1 MIKKILLITYLLLL
15 GVLQSHGQNA
25 NTVTYNFTDG
35 TIITNKQSA
44 DGKLTLGDAYIY
56 HGTSYGLDLKEGN
69 EINITVDGSCTIRFL
84 GSKYSGLNMVGT
96 FSTPGDLGEHIT
108 KVVNDKVD
116 VYDFVY
122 SGSATTLNFKTV
134 AGTGGDTY
142 LPTIEVIPAQLGK
155 DFTSPEKNIAYAF
168 DLRDESIVPTSPSN
182 NIEVGLF
189 KIDAGCCNGLGLN
202 GAQHGI
208 TFKDGNA
215 ITLQVAGNSYI
226 RVGADQYSGGNIDV
240 SSATGAFDVVSQSN
254 NTGATFSDGTPL
266 YVDFLYVG
274 TAGTVVLNHTGGGT
288 TYLPYIE
295 VSPVP
300 FDVNL
305 TPWIQKSG
313 SITINGTVIDFTSG
327 TDASSNPTLTLSTGT
342 VVSATNEVA
351 SILIDLAGQDLS
363 TYTPTV
369 TGDIAS
375 AVISGNEIT
384 VSFTDQATDPK
395 TYLIAVTDN
404 SAVVEAEP
412 GVVYSYSFADG
423 SVFPQTSYTSLRYD
437 TFLTSDGIVTVNS
450 NTSDDAGKFGFH
462 DATHGLVAYPGNSFD
477 MIVAGNATISFIVDI
492 YGSAKD
498 AIFEFTDE
506 NSNVLGSIAA
516 QNIGISDA
524 FASSFSYTGPAGVI
538 TATLKSADFPTAEVY
553 LHGLTIENAA
563 AIAPSNGLPDVW
575 DFGAAQLDDTKFN
588 NKLTEDDINAWYD
601 ASIAAGT
608 AGVTLPSFTAGV
620 LSWVGGSS
628 DRLRTS
634 NTNLSRY
641 DENLSS
647 VTDFSGRIYVNASG
661 ATGRYLSIALSE
673 DDEVTIW
680 ALAQSGGGKL
690 HFEYVPDPS
699 AQDDVFDLPGTLTEY
714 KMVAKAAGTYHIY
727 DAVDKP
733 SYYRVVRSDATY
745 LDLTGNIDI
754 TQAANISSSYKIQFT
769 NEAGKNWETSATDG
783 TYQIKLPIG
792 YTYEMS
798 LVNANGYVISNGTSL
813 SLNEA
818 TTTYDISIQE
828 VELYTVT
835 GSILGLGSE
844 ITSLELIYTPDAS
857 ANTVFVPKAIIDVNA
872 ATYAVQLEPTIEYTI
887 SSEGINDYFIPL
899 NTITIPTSNTN
910 ADITFTNKPTYA
922 VTVETPGLD
931 VEQQSKLSLLF
942 SNLNESGYSYTF
954 DDITAVALRN
964 GIYEVTV
971 DGLDA
976 YPIELALTSNLEI
989 NGAIATKT
997 LNFNPVINWPFNDKV
1012 ITTSTE
1018 FYKGL
1023 SFTGTVGAIKNEIA
1037 KGHLFCVAG
1046 GEINVPL
1053 QPGEK
1058 MIVTYYYTADFS
1070 IDGGAAITTSSG
1082 STSQFETTEYSYT
1095 GTTAGTAKITINAA
1109 TYITNIAIE
1118 TVVEYTPELTV
1129 GVDKDFQ
1136 TINGALAAIS
1146 QMNRPNNERVT
1157 VLIDAGNYEEMVVI
1171 DNPNITLKNAAF
1183 NPSIE
1188 LKNKGVDIDDNAVRI
1203 TAYYGYG
1210 YNYYSQG
1217 TDNKWS
1223 AEALAVNKANG
1234 YQLYTNVS
1242 GTTNA
1247 SYWNATLVVRSN
1259 GFIAEDIIIE
1269 NSFNQYISKKESE
1282 DIVVLGNGN
1291 KGVRPANYGNTEV
1304 QNRNFV
1310 ERAAAI
1316 GIANGTDKVILNK
1329 CRIVGRQDSFY
1340 GGSNSR
1346 LVAYKGAMM
1355 GAVDYI
1361 FGGMTAVFYQSD
1373 FVLNTSDTSGDA
1385 AYITAAQQGSGRGF
1399 LMYECN
1405 VISTVPGVNT
1415 ASTQGAKPGF
1425 FGRPWQATTSEVV
1438 FYNTNIDVSTYA
1450 GSEGK
1455 SLIDAEGWK
1464 NTLGGESAF
1473 MYEYGT
1479 KESSNEN
1486 NLSNRAS
1493 WSTVLTAP
1501 TLTDGTE
1508 ITTFN
1513 FTKGN
1518 DDWDPIPELIANE
1531 DSDNDGVI
1539 DSIDNCI
1546 NTYNPDQAD
1555 MDNDGIG
1562 DVCDDSDLDGI
1573 LDSEDQCPNSTTG
1586 AVIDV
1591 FGCEI
1596 FELPTDNYEIITTAS
1611 SCNGGNNGAIS
1622 ISALNEDYIYNV
1634 TVEGSGI
1641 TKTVSLSSSNEFT
1654 QAIEELSSGTY
1665 TLCITIE
1672 GNDSYEQCFKIIID
1686 GPTPLSAYAE
1696 IDLDQKTTTITLA
1709 GAKSYTVNHNGK
1721 ITKTSASSVVI
1732 DLTVGLNTIDISTGI
1747 ECQGKFSE
1755 EIFVSEDVAVYP
1767 NPTKGDLQV
1776 YVNGTDA
1783 SVKVSMYDLEG
1794 RLQMNS
1800 VENVTSSRVVNLD
1813 ISSLKKGV
1821 YLLSL
1826 NSETVNKS
1834 IKIVKIN

>member
-1 MIKKILLITYLLLL
+1 MIKKILFLFFSFFMAVILSY
-15 GVLQSHGQNA
+15 GQNQ
-25 NTVTYNFTDG
+25 NSVNYDFTDG
-35 TIITNKQSA
+35 TIITNQQSV
-44 DGKLTLGDAYIY
+44 DGKLTLGGAYKY
-56 HGTSYGLDLKEGN
+56 HSVNYGLNLKVDQ
-69 EINITVDGSCTIRFL
+69 EINIAVNGSCTIRFTS
-84 GSKYSGLNMVGT
+84 SKYSKLNILGT
-96 FSTPGDLGEHIT
+96 ATNTGDLGEQKT
-108 KVVNDKVD
+108 FVTNDGETF
-116 VYDFVY
+116 DFVY
-122 SGSATTLNFKTV
+122 SGIATTLNFKTV
-134 AGTGGDTY
+134 AGTGGDAY
-142 LPTIEVIPAQLGK
+142 LPNVEVIPAQFGK
-155 DFTSPEKNIAYAF
+155 DFTSPEKNIAYTF
-168 DLRDESIVPTSPSN
+168 DLRNESIVPTSPSN

-202 GAQHGI
+202 GSQHGI
-208 TFKDGNA
+208 TFKDGNI

-240 SSATGAFDVVSQSN
+240 SSTTGAFDIVSQSN

-300 FDVNL
+300 FDVSL
-305 TPWIQKSG
+305 TPWVQKTG
-313 SITINGTVIDFTSG
+313 TITINGTVIDFTSG
-327 TDASSNPTLTLSTGT
+327 ADASSNATVTLNAGT
-342 VVSATNEVA
+342 VVSATNEAA
-351 SILIDLAGQDLS
+351 SILIDLAGQNLS
-363 TYTPTV
+363 TYTPVV

-375 AVISGNEIT
+375 AEI
-384 VSFTDQATDPK
+384 VGDVLKIGFTDQTTDPK
-395 TYLIAVTDN
+395 TYLITVSDN
-404 SAVVEAEP
+404 SKVVEAEP

-423 SVFPQTSYTSLRYD
+423 SVFPQTSYTSLRYS
-437 TFLTSDGIVTVNS
+437 TFLTADGIVTANS
-450 NTSDDAGKFGFH
+450 NTTDDKGKFGFH
-462 DATHGLVAYPGNSFD
+462 DATHGLVAFPGNSFD
-477 MIVAGNATISFIVDI
+477 IIVAGNATISFIVDI

-516 QNIGISDA
+516 QNIRISDA

-538 TATLKSADFPTAEVY
+538 TATLKSVDFPTAEVY

-601 ASIAAGT
+601 ASVVAGT
-608 AGVTLPSFTAGV
+608 AGVTLPSFSAGV

-634 NTNLSRY
+634 NTNVSRY

-661 ATGRYLSIALSE
+661 ASGRYLSLALSE

-699 AQDDVFDLPGTLTEY
+699 TQDDVFDLPGTLTQF
-714 KMVAKAAGTYHIY
+714 KFVAKAAGTYHIY

-733 SYYRVVRSDATY
+733 SYYRVIRSDAHY
-745 LDLTGNIDI
+745 LDLTGNVDVS
-754 TQAANISSSYKIQFT
+754 QAAGIPSEYKIQFT
-769 NEAGKNWETSATDG
+769 NEAGKNWSTSATG
-783 TYQIKLPIG
+783 GAYQIKLPIG

-798 LVNANGYVISNGTSL
+798 LLSANGYVISNGSTL
-813 SLNEA
+813 TINES
-818 TTTYDISIQE
+818 TTTKDISIQK
-828 VELYTVT
+828 VELYTVSGAIT
-835 GSILGLGSE
+835 GLG
-844 ITSLELIYTPDAS
+844 TSISDLYLIFSPNAS
-857 ANTVFVPKAIIDVNA
+857 ANTVFVPKATIDVNA
-872 ATYAVQLEPTIEYTI
+872 ATYKVQLEPTIEYII
-887 SSEGINDYFIPL
+887 SSEGIDDYFIPE
-899 NTITIPTSNTN
+899 NKITIPNSDTT
-910 ADITFTNKPTYA
+910 AEIVFTNKPTYA
-922 VTVETPGLD
+922 VTIETPGLD
-931 VEQQSKLSLLF
+931 AEQKGKLSLLF
-942 SNLNESGYSYTF
+942 SNLNETNYSYTF
-954 DDITAVALRN
+954 SDINTVALRD
-964 GIYEVTV
+964 GTYTVKV
-971 DGLDA
+971 DGLDE
-976 YPIELALTSNLEI
+976 YPIALALTSNLEI
-989 NGAIATKT
+989 NGAIANKT
-997 LNFNPVINWPFNDKV
+997 LNFNPVTNWPFNDKV
-1012 ITTSTE
+1012 ISTSTL

-1023 SFTGTVGAIKNEIA
+1023 SFTGTAGAIKNEIA
-1037 KGHLFCVAG
+1037 KGHLSCAAG

-1058 MIVTYYYTADFS
+1058 MIVTYYYAANFS
-1070 IDGGAAITTSSG
+1070 IDGGDAITTTSG
-1082 STSQFETTEYSYT
+1082 STSQFETTEYAFT
-1095 GTTAGTAKITINAA
+1095 GTTAGTAKITIIGA
-1109 TYITNIAIE
+1109 TYITNIAIAK
-1118 TVVEYTPELTV
+1118 VVDYSPELTV
-1129 GVDKDFQ
+1129 GVDKNFQ
-1136 TINGALAAIS
+1136 TINAALKAIS
-1146 QMNRPNNERVT
+1146 QMDRPNNERVT

-1171 DNPNITLKNAAF
+1171 DNPNITLKNAARE
-1183 NPSIE
+1183 PSIE
-1188 LKNKGVDIDDNAVRI
+1188 LTNNGVDIANNAVRI
-1203 TAYYGYG
+1203 TSYYGYG
-1210 YNYYSQG
+1210 YNYFSQG
-1217 TDNKWS
+1217 TDNKWN

-1234 YQLYTNVS
+1234 YQQYTNVS

-1269 NSFNQYISKKESE
+1269 NSYNQYISKKESE
-1282 DIVVLGNGN
+1282 DIVVLGSGN
-1291 KGVRPANYGNTEV
+1291 KGVRPTDYGNTSV
-1304 QNRNFV
+1304 QNRSFV

-1405 VISTVPGVNT
+1405 VISTIPGVNT

-1438 FYNTNIDVSTYA
+1438 FYNTNIDVSTYT
-1450 GSEGK
+1450 GYEGK
-1455 SLIDAEGWK
+1455 SLIEPEAWK
-1464 NTLGGESAF
+1464 NTLGGESSM

-1486 NLSNRAS
+1486 NSGNRAS

-1501 TLTDGTE
+1501 TLKDGTE

-1518 DDWDPIPELIANE
+1518 DDWDPIPELIAGE
-1531 DSDNDGVI
+1531 DSDNDGI
-1539 DSIDNCI
+1539 SDSIDNCVD
-1546 NTYNPDQAD
+1546 TYNPDQAD

-1573 LDSEDQCPNSTTG
+1573 VDSEDQCPNSTIG

-1596 FELPTDNYEIITTAS
+1596 FELPANNFSIITTAS
-1611 SCNGGNNGAIS
+1611 SCNGGNNGAID
-1622 ISALNEDYIYNV
+1622 ISASNKDYTYNIEV
-1634 TVEGSGI
+1634 SGSET
-1641 TKTVSLSSSNEFT
+1641 TKSATLSSTNEFA
-1654 QAIEELSSGTY
+1654 QVIDGLNSGTY
-1665 TLCITIE
+1665 KLCITIE
-1672 GNDSYEQCFKIIID
+1672 GKENYQRCFNVIIE
-1686 GPTPLSAYAE
+1686 GPTPLSAYAKT
-1696 IDLDQKTTTITLA
+1696 DLDHKTTTVSLL
-1709 GAKSYTVNHNGK
+1709 GAKNYNINHNGK
-1721 ITKTSASSVVI
+1721 ITTTTQSSVII
-1732 DLTVGLNTIDISTGI
+1732 DLVAGQNSI
-1747 ECQGKFSE
+1747 EITTDSDCQGKFSE
-1755 EIFVSEDVAVYP
+1755 NIFISEEITVYP
-1767 NPTKGDLQV
+1767 NPTKGNLRV
-1776 YVNGTDA
+1776 YVNGSDKKAT
-1783 SVKVSMYDLEG
+1783 VSLYDLQG
-1794 RLQMNS
+1794 RLYLTNTKD
-1800 VENVTSSRVVNLD
+1800 VSSNREINLD
-1813 ISSLKKGV
+1813 
-1821 YLLSL
+1821 LSNFQNGIYVL
-1826 NSETVNKS
+1826 SINSETVSKS
-1834 IKIVKIN
+1834 IKIVKNN